1 MKRGRAS
8 KKIEN
13 SRKDFTSEVASL
25 ANLAHASMLKTFGRG
40 QIYPLVRFA
49 VIKNPVIINAATKKE
64 LRQNK
69 NFPASPNT

>member
-25 ANLAHASMLKTFGRG
+25 ANLARASTLKTFGRG
-40 QIYPLVRFA
+40 QIYPLARFA

-64 LRQNK
+64 LRQNI